1 VTRRAGEVGR
11 VQVVRGHADGTD
23 GLIHGFQIAL
33 LIAAAAA
40 VIATIAVAALL
51 PNQLK
56 CVERFHVDA
65 HTTRSPIGRQRP
77 VRQVRSMTTTE
88 LVPGRVTIASA
99 TLMTA
104 VAGYV
109 DAFLYLR
116 HQTFGFAQ
124 SGNIIFLA
132 VKFVQGGDWLRFFWP
147 VLAYLAGLIVAQLP
161 RMRGVGV
168 TTKNMTAALLVQLI
182 VFVALACLPFDAPT
196 ALFVLPLSF
205 IGGIRLELFRST
217 TGISFVSIATT
228 GNLMRLVEAAA
239 DFVHGRTPTGL
250 RATVFSLLVVLGF
263 LGGGLCGAAASNS
276 FGPAL
281 WGAVIL
287 EAGSFAVFA
296 FHARSGSRD
305 RAAL

>member
-1 VTRRAGEVGR
+1 
-11 VQVVRGHADGTD
+11 
-23 GLIHGFQIAL
+23 
-33 LIAAAAA
+33 
-40 VIATIAVAALL
+40 
-51 PNQLK
+51 
-56 CVERFHVDA
+56 
-65 HTTRSPIGRQRP
+65 
-77 VRQVRSMTTTE
+77 MTTTTA
-88 LVPGRVTIASA
+88 VAPGSVTIASA

-116 HQTFGFAQ
+116 HHTFGFAQ

-132 VKFVQGGDWLRFFWP
+132 VAFVQGGDWLRFLWP
-147 VLAYLAGLIVAQLP
+147 VLAYVTGLIVAQVP

-168 TTKNMTAALLVQLI
+168 TTKIMTAALLVQLV
-182 VFVALACLPFDAPT
+182 VFIALAVLPRDAPS

-239 DFVHGRTPTGL
+239 DFVRGRTPAGL
-250 RATVFSLLVVLGF
+250 RATAFSALVVLGF
-263 LGGGLCGAAASNS
+263 LGGGLCGAAASHA

-281 WGAVIL
+281 WGAVVL
-287 EAGSFAVFA
+287 EGASFAVFA
-296 FHARSGSRD
+296 FHLRTGARD
-305 RAAL
+305 RAGG